1 MVYMWCIVW
10 QARESTGMFGNLMA
24 IYYIMPQFIQ
34 NHSRFVMLMKTC
46 MISLKKSVHIQCA
59 WNPLWKCVS
68 LWLSKSFGRYA
79 NIENNND
86 DDGDGDGDGDGDDDP
101 CKNALTAPEPLLA
114 SAHSF
119 SNISTILVLKNTL
132 KYLLIYGCC
141 IFWNFQHVTVNN
153 MIWK

>member
-1 MVYMWCIVW
+1 MH
-10 QARESTGMFGNLMA
+10 GG
-24 IYYIMPQFIQ
+24 
-34 NHSRFVMLMKTC
+34 
-46 MISLKKSVHIQCA
+46 A

-114 SAHSF
+114 SARSF
-119 SNISTILVLKNTL
+119 SNISTILVLKNT
-132 KYLLIYGCC
+132 
-141 IFWNFQHVTVNN
+141 
-153 MIWK
+153 

>member
-1 MVYMWCIVW
+1 
-10 QARESTGMFGNLMA
+10 MFGNRMA

-46 MISLKKSVHIQCA
+46 MIWVIDLLKSVHIQCA

-68 LWLSKSFGRYA
+68 LWLSKSVGRYA

-86 DDGDGDGDGDGDDDP
+86 DDGDGDGDDDP

-119 SNISTILVLKNTL
+119 SNISTILVLKNT
-132 KYLLIYGCC
+132 
-141 IFWNFQHVTVNN
+141 
-153 MIWK
+153 